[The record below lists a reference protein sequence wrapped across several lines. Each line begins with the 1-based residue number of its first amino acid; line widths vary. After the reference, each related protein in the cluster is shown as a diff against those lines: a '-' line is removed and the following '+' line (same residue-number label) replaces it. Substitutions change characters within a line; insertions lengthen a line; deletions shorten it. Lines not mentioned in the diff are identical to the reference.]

1 MSEESL
7 HRINQILYLSG
18 GWSERKSN
26 WNKRIRISR
35 LIQSECFSPAFFLNL
50 YFIKCDIFGK
60 L

>member
-18 GWSERKSN
+18 GGSKRKSN
-26 WNKRIRISR
+26 WNKRISR